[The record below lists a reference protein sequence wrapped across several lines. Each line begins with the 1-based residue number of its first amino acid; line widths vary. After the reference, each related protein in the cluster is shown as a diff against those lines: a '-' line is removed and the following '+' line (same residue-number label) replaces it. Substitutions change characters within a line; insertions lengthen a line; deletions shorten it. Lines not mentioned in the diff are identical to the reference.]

1 MEILLGDIN
10 DFPLHQSVIYKNK
23 LGSRSLG
30 SRSLGTSSKGE
41 FVVYRMENRVFM
53 FENMCSHEKYPLLD
67 GIIQEDSESIICIHH
82 GAQFD
87 LNSGL
92 AQSLPATRPI
102 KVLKTLV
109 RDGKL
114 YVIDNNI

>member
-10 DFPLHQSVIYKNK
+10 DFPLHESVIYKNK
-23 LGSRSLG
+23 FESFHGNDSN
-30 SRSLGTSSKGE
+30 GE

-53 FENMCSHEKYPLLD
+53 FENMCSHEKYPLQD
-67 GIIQEDSESIICIHH
+67 GIVQEDSESIICIHH

-87 LNSGL
+87 LNTGSV
-92 AQSLPATRPI
+92 QSLPATRPI

-114 YVIDNNI
+114 YAIDK

>member
-10 DFPLHQSVIYKNK
+10 DFPLHKSVVYKNK
-23 LGSRSLG
+23 LIG
-30 SRSLGTSSKGE
+30 GE

-53 FENMCSHEKYPLLD
+53 FENLCSHEKYPLQD
-67 GIIQEDSESIICIHH
+67 GIVQEDSESIICIHH

-87 LNSGL
+87 LSSGSV
-92 AQSLPATRPI
+92 QSLPATKPI

-109 RDGKL
+109 QDDKL
-114 YVIDNNI
+114 YAIYNA

>member
-10 DFPLHQSVIYKNK
+10 DFPLHQSVVFNNK
-23 LGSRSLG
+23 L
-30 SRSLGTSSKGE
+30 GE

-53 FENMCSHEKYPLLD
+53 FENMCSHEKYPLQD

-87 LNSGL
+87 LNTGSV
-92 AQSLPATRPI
+92 QSLPATRPI
-102 KVLKTLV
+102 KVLKTLI
-109 RDGKL
+109 RNGKL
-114 YVIDNNI
+114 YAIDK